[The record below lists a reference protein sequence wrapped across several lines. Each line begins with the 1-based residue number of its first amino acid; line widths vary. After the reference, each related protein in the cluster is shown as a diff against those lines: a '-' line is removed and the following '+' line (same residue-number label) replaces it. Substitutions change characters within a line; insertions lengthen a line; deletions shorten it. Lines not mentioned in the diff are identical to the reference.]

1 MTLSTE
7 AHLTAGDAAGAT
19 VEGLP
24 PWVAIQRNRRSGAG
38 RQYHALTALI
48 RELRRQGWQP
58 RLFSSRV
65 ELDAAVRHRPEHPP
79 RAIVAAGGDGTVLDV
94 LSRHPGLPMAILPLG
109 TENLLARYYGIPPR
123 DGVAV
128 ARMIVAGRT
137 RRIDLGVVGDRRF
150 SVLVS
155 CGFDAEVVRRLH
167 ESRRG
172 PITRL
177 HYAPPLVQALASY
190 PYPEVRT
197 YVDEATEPLIGG
209 MVVVANLPRYGLHL
223 PLVPTAI
230 PDDGLFDIRVFP
242 HRSVP
247 GMLYDLLRLLMR
259 GAWWGGGL
267 PCVRGRRVRIESDR
281 PAPVEVDG
289 DPLGTTP
296 IELRIEPSA
305 ATLYV
310 P

>member
-1 MTLSTE
+1 MTPSTE
-7 AHLTAGDAAGAT
+7 ANRTAAGAAEAT
-19 VEGLP
+19 AEGRR

-38 RQYHALTALI
+38 RQYQALTALI
-48 RELRRQGWQP
+48 RELRRQQWQP
-58 RLFSSRV
+58 RLFSSRA
-65 ELDAAVRHRPEHPP
+65 ELDAAVWQRVEHPP
-79 RAIVAAGGDGTVLDV
+79 RAIVAAGGDGTMLDL
-94 LSRHPGLPMAILPLG
+94 LSRHPRLPVAILPLG

-123 DGVAV
+123 DGAAV

-137 RRIDLGVVGDRRF
+137 TQMDLGVAGDRRF

-155 CGFDAEVVRRLH
+155 CGFDAEVIRRMH
-167 ESRRG
+167 EARRG

-177 HYAPPLVQALASY
+177 HYFAPLVQALASY
-190 PYPEVRT
+190 NYPEVRV
-197 YVDEATEPLIGG
+197 YVDDATEPLVGG
-209 MVVVANLPRYGLHL
+209 MVVAANLPRYALHL
-223 PLVPTAI
+223 PLVPTAV
-230 PDDGLFDIRVFP
+230 PDDGLFDVRIFP

-247 GMLYDLLRLLMR
+247 GMMTDILRVVLRWFR
-259 GAWWGGGL
+259 GAEDGQ
-267 PCVRGRRVRIESDR
+267 CVRGRRVRIESDR

-296 IELRIEPSA
+296 VELRIEPSA

>member
-1 MTLSTE
+1 VTPATE
-7 AHLTAGDAAGAT
+7 AHLTAANAAGAT
-19 VEGLP
+19 VEGLR

-38 RQYHALTALI
+38 RQYRALTALI

-58 RLFSSRV
+58 RLFSSRG
-65 ELDAAVRHRPEHPP
+65 ELDAAVRRRPDHPP

-94 LSRHPGLPMAILPLG
+94 LSRHSHLPMAILPLG

-123 DGVAV
+123 DGTAV

-137 RRIDLGVVGDRRF
+137 RRIDLGVVGERRF

-167 ESRRG
+167 EGRRG

-177 HYAPPLVQALASY
+177 HYAVPLAQTLASY

-197 YVDEATEPLIGG
+197 YVDDATEPLSGG

-223 PLVPTAI
+223 PLVPTAV
-230 PDDGLFDIRVFP
+230 PDDGLFDVRIFP

-247 GMLYDLLRLLMR
+247 AMLYDILRLVLRWSRWEEDM
-259 GAWWGGGL
+259 
-267 PCVRGRRVRIESDR
+267 PCVRGQRVRIESDR
-281 PAPVEVDG
+281 PTPVEVDG

-296 IELRIEPSA
+296 VELRIEPSA